1 MKCDK
6 KILKKNYN
14 SNKKY
19 IFVKKKE
26 QIHEYRKSFDWKDTN
41 QKAKFG

>member
-6 KILKKNYN
+6 KKFKKTITLIKNTFL
-14 SNKKY
+14 S
-19 IFVKKKE
+19 KKKE